1 MKNVADGICASF
13 PRFIHE
19 VGVSFGHLKS
29 AVSEPIS
36 YNELALSALGKPGCI
51 GVSEGMKYN
60 FLPPVCDA
68 IIQAKFFHNCGL
80 IAGTWVRIPPPPP
93 SKNINRLHPKLGVT
107 YFLFCDRIA
116 TILRKRHRVS
126 LSSPNHIA
134 PRTSQIKTAPRQ
146 KVPMRNAVCRSSWCL
161 YLWAS
166 GSFWPVQAHNGR
178 NTPDFGRDSR
188 NEKRGISENLCLP
201 VVSYPYQK
209 PMQPGR

>member
-1 MKNVADGICASF
+1 MKCCARPWNSSVNFYKYPCLRGI
-13 PRFIHE
+13 R
-19 VGVSFGHLKS
+19 
-29 AVSEPIS
+29 
-36 YNELALSALGKPGCI
+36 
-51 GVSEGMKYN
+51 
-60 FLPPVCDA
+60 
-68 IIQAKFFHNCGL
+68 L

-134 PRTSQIKTAPRQ
+134 PRTPQIKTAPRQ